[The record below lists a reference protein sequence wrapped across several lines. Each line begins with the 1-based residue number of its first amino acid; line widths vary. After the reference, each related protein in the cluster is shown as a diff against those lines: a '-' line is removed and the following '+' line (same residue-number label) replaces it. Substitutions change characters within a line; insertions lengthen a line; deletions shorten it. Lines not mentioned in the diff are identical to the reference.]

1 MAINDVTY
9 LLDESLQLLRKIHDI
24 ETEMDNKTEWDALP
38 MVKNKTKKFKS
49 NRKVFLLGKSNDENA
64 TIKSIR
70 ISMLYLFTIRNG
82 NIEHVRIFKWQ
93 RIGSILFNGKTFSI
107 D

>member
-38 MVKNKTKKFKS
+38 LVKRKTSKKLES
-49 NRKVFLLGKSNDENA
+49 NRKVF
-64 TIKSIR
+64 I
-70 ISMLYLFTIRNG
+70 
-82 NIEHVRIFKWQ
+82 
-93 RIGSILFNGKTFSI
+93 
-107 D
+107 